1 MEKWNEMSYHFQKQP
16 PEVFCKKRVLKNFA
30 NFTGKLCWS
39 LFLIKF
45 HAFRPA
51 TLLKETPT

>member
-1 MEKWNEMSYHFQKQP
+1 MSFYFQKQP
-16 PEVFCKKRVLKNFA
+16 PKVFCKKVVFKNFA
-30 NFTGKLCWS
+30 SFAGKHLGPS

-45 HAFRPA
+45 HDFRPA